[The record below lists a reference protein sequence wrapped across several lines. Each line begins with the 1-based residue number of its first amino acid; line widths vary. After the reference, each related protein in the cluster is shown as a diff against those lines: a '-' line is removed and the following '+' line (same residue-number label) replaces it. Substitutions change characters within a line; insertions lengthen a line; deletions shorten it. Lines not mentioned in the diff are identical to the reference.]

1 MKLIYSGILL
11 FISIVHTLELGQTCD
26 PAPLYK
32 SGTFEYDDSC
42 SNIYL
47 FCDPTTNKC
56 NYKGC
61 SNSDYIKN
69 WDTRF
74 RHIPTRCNSSSFCP
88 DNNSQC
94 TPLLSVGAHCELQRD
109 DECAG
114 SNAICLNSTCFIKG
128 APLGGNCG
136 ADTTVYYSQDAD
148 ENMVQQTIIRDNC
161 TDGTYCL
168 GSTCVVS
175 KPLNSA
181 CDQDRECLSGSCSND
196 GLCIQ
201 GPDVF
206 HVIKTWL
213 WGVLGTAV
221 VVFVLLVLGLLWILH
236 RYQSKKEHAKIMKFF
251 GDNEE
256 FSKYALLNEQE
267 EVNSNRTSV
276 LFLTT
281 PDYLKSQALSTSHK
295 NPSSMSLH
303 QPKTRANQGQ

>member
-1 MKLIYSGILL
+1 
-11 FISIVHTLELGQTCD
+11 
-26 PAPLYK
+26 
-32 SGTFEYDDSC
+32 
-42 SNIYL
+42 
-47 FCDPTTNKC
+47 
-56 NYKGC
+56 
-61 SNSDYIKN
+61 
-69 WDTRF
+69 
-74 RHIPTRCNSSSFCP
+74 
-88 DNNSQC
+88 
-94 TPLLSVGAHCELQRD
+94 
-109 DECAG
+109 
-114 SNAICLNSTCFIKG
+114 
-128 APLGGNCG
+128 
-136 ADTTVYYSQDAD
+136 
-148 ENMVQQTIIRDNC
+148 MVQQTIIRDNC

-181 CDQDRECLSGSCSND
+181 CDQDRECLSGSCSNE
-196 GLCIQ
+196 GFCIQ

-206 HVIKTWL
+206 HVIKAWL